1 MKKKVMGF
9 ALIASMLVLTGC
21 NTVPKLSNGQDL
33 VAKID
38 GKEITA
44 EEVYNKLKKQYGTA
58 ALINTIDDFIANKEI
73 ATDEDAT
80 ESAESQLESIK
91 FNFQNQGQ
99 DFESALRNSGY
110 LSEAEFLKDLILE
123 YKKTKIVE
131 NYYKK
136 LLTEEEIE
144 KYYNED
150 VYGEMD
156 VRHILI
162 IPEKKTDTKEQE
174 EAKKAALNKA
184 KDLIKQLDDGKKFED
199 LVKEHSDDTGSK
211 DNGGLIKDVNK
222 DDHVKEFYEASTKL
236 EKGKYTKTPVE
247 TQFGYHIILKVEQ
260 KAKPELKDA
269 KDKIIDTLVQN
280 KISESQDAGQ
290 IAWAEV
296 RKKYNLDIF
305 DKEIK
310 GIYDLN
316 IKALNTKK

>member
-1 MKKKVMGF
+1 MKKKVMGLV
-9 ALIASMLVLTGC
+9 LIASMLVLTGC

-44 EEVYNKLKKQYGTA
+44 EEVYDKLKKQYGTA
-58 ALINTIDDFIANKEI
+58 ALINTIDDFIANKEV

-80 ESAESQLESIK
+80 ESAKSQLESIK
-91 FNFQNQGQ
+91 FNFQSQGQ
-99 DFESALRNSGY
+99 DFEEALRSSGY
-110 LSEAEFLKDLILE
+110 LSEAEFLEDLILE

-131 NYYKK
+131 NYYEN

-162 IPEKKTDTKEQE
+162 IPEEKTDEKEQE
-174 EAKKAALNKA
+174 AAKKEALNKA
-184 KDLIKQLDDGKKFED
+184 NDLIKQLDAGKKFED

-222 DDHVKEFYEASTKL
+222 DEHVKEFYEASTKL

-269 KDKIIDTLVQN
+269 KDNIIDKLVQN
-280 KISESQDAGQ
+280 KINESQDAGQ
-290 IAWAEV
+290 IAWVEV

-310 GIYDLN
+310 GIYELN
-316 IKALNTKK
+316 VKALDTK